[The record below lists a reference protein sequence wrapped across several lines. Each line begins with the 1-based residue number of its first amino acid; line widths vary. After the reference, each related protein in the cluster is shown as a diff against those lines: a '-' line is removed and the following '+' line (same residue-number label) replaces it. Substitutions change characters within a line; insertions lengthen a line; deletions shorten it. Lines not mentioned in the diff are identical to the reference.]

1 MRIKRWMIL
10 ERMLIPEHPEHL
22 VRESERCGYS
32 LQGEYP
38 SLNGRGMVWFCEG
51 YSTLNLS

>member
-1 MRIKRWMIL
+1 MIL
-10 ERMLIPEHPEHL
+10 EWMLIPEHPEHL

-38 SLNGRGMVWFCEG
+38 SLKWKGDGVVLGRMFCPEP
-51 YSTLNLS
+51 LLIREPE